1 MVDRPL
7 RARHVLGDE
16 LPLPGPPDG
25 VDEGVVVALVEA
37 EHQRVE
43 VRRGPDAEEGEAG
56 AGVFGGEEADGGA
69 EGRGGD
75 AGVLED
81 GGQDDGVDSAAEVEV
96 EVFRVAV
103 GFLVDED
110 GAGDLLEAG
119 GANHAFFEHW
129 ICGFLSA

>member
-1 MVDRPL
+1 M
-7 RARHVLGDE
+7 
-16 LPLPGPPDG
+16 
-25 VDEGVVVALVEA
+25 VVALVEA

-43 VRRGPDAEEGEAG
+43 VRGGPDAEDGEAG

-69 EGRGGD
+69 EGGGRD
-75 AGVLED
+75 AGVLEN

-103 GFLVDED
+103 GFLVNED
-110 GAGDLLEAG
+110 GAGNLLEAG

-129 ICGFLSA
+129 MAVFCQRTIIGGKETLGAYSER